1 MPEQNPISNP
11 TKEPLEDRKMGG
23 YGFYGKNHDSQQIEI
38 GKEKNSAP
46 TIYPGSGMAEAKSAI
61 KKLIKTTGGY

>member
-11 TKEPLEDRKMGG
+11 TKEPLEDRSMSG
-23 YGFYGKNHDSQQIEI
+23 YGFFGRHDSSQIEV

-46 TIYPGSGMAEAKSAI
+46 TIYPGSGSNPGNGSI
-61 KKLIKTTGGY
+61 KRLIKTTGGL